1 MTFRLTLA
9 AFAFALAPAVGS
21 LSSSASMA
29 SDTGLRVVSET
40 EVMDDKKCIRV
51 LGQKVC
57 YPAAR

>member
-1 MTFRLTLA
+1 
-9 AFAFALAPAVGS
+9 
-21 LSSSASMA
+21 MA